1 MRPFAEYVSRLQ
13 AMVADT
19 ATSHA
24 LASPETIAA
33 ALDGQPGREL
43 RRLVP
48 LTLRRADGAFFTGS
62 TLAKR
67 VVSKFLR
74 SASFD
79 ATVCDPACG
88 AGDLLIAAAARLPV
102 LSDLGETLELWSRS
116 LHGFDI
122 HEEFVQ
128 AARLRL
134 VLAAVARG
142 ARTRNA
148 TPEQL
153 EALLSNIRVADGTR
167 ADFSD
172 VNVVLMN
179 PPYRSRPA
187 PGNCDWASGSVSDAA
202 VFTHDLLQQT
212 RLSTKVVAILPDV
225 LRTGSRYAKWRRQV
239 EQRLVVDGINVIGI
253 FDNWADVDVFVLH
266 GRKRKAISDG
276 APSAEWWTPAAARG
290 RLSDHY
296 DVHVGAVVPH
306 RDPELGP
313 WRKYLHAR
321 TISNIEKFDITTAPS
336 RRFERKTFRPPFVV
350 VRRTS
355 RPDDQIRAV
364 GTIVVGDADVAVE
377 NHLLVLSPRRGTIG
391 ECETLL
397 DMLQRDST
405 TQWLNERI
413 RCRHLTVGAVADI
426 PWPTANDTTTSSLCD

>member
-1 MRPFAEYVSRLQ
+1 
-13 AMVADT
+13 MVADT
-19 ATSHA
+19 ATTHV

-48 LTLRRADGAFFTGS
+48 LMMRRADGAFFTGS
-62 TLAKR
+62 ALAKR
-67 VVSKFLR
+67 VVSKYLR
-74 SASFD
+74 SASPD

-102 LSDLGETLELWSRS
+102 LPDLRDTLELWSRS
-116 LHGFDI
+116 LRGFDI
-122 HEEFVQ
+122 HEEFVE

-142 ARTRNA
+142 ARARKS
-148 TPEQL
+148 TPKQL
-153 EALLSNIRVADGTR
+153 AALLSHIRVADGTR
-167 ADFSD
+167 VDFRD

-179 PPYRSRPA
+179 PPYGTKPA
-187 PGNCDWASGSVSDAA
+187 PSTCAWASGSVSDAA
-202 VFTHDLLQQT
+202 VFTHELLERT
-212 RLSTKVVAILPDV
+212 PFSTKVVAILPDV
-225 LRTGSRYAKWRRQV
+225 LRTGSRYAKWRHEI
-239 EQRLVVDGINVIGI
+239 EQRLIVDGINVVGI

-266 GRKRKAISDG
+266 GRKRKAILAD
-276 APSAEWWTPAAARG
+276 APSAQWWAPAAAG
-290 RLSDHY
+290 ARLSDLY

-306 RDPELGP
+306 RDPKVGP
-313 WRKYLHAR
+313 WRKYVHAR
-321 TISNIEKFDITTAPS
+321 TISNVDKFDIAAGPS
-336 RRFERKTFRPPFVV
+336 RRFDRRTFRPPFVV

-364 GTIVVGDADVAVE
+364 GTIVIGDEDVAVE
-377 NHLLVLSPRRGTIG
+377 NHLLVVSPRLGTIG

-397 DMLQRDST
+397 DVLKREST

-413 RCRHLTVGAVADI
+413 RCRHLTVGAVAAI
-426 PWPTANDTTTSSLCD
+426 PWPTVKNDTTTSPICD